1 MDDYFDSV
9 RAQLRAACEA
19 QAHGRSR
26 SPLRWARFRPA
37 HVMLA
42 ASALVAVAVF
52 VVALGGLSA
61 RRPTS
66 APGDTAPVPLVSVKR
81 VVALLEGVPQSGTL
95 LGDRRAPVTVTVFG
109 AVPCSACRD
118 ALLSAAFRR
127 LVTQDVRSGAVRL
140 AYRSVCTAPCAT
152 QRKTRFDSGQA
163 AAYAAGRQDRFW
175 DYLLL
180 SASFSGRQPIGDLR
194 ALAAAVGLNVGR
206 WQQDRHG
213 PAVAGQLRTDASVV
227 SADQVKAI
235 PELIVAGPNAQVSL
249 RGAVSY
255 RQLEHAVAQARTV
268 PGSPL
273 NAIVKDCE
281 VHGRLTQRYTRP
293 QLRRA
298 LAVMPVAVKQYTN
311 CVSVINHALH
321 TAR

>member
-1 MDDYFDSV
+1 
-9 RAQLRAACEA
+9 
-19 QAHGRSR
+19 
-26 SPLRWARFRPA
+26 
-37 HVMLA
+37 
-42 ASALVAVAVF
+42 
-52 VVALGGLSA
+52 
-61 RRPTS
+61 
-66 APGDTAPVPLVSVKR
+66 VPLVSVKR
-81 VVALLEGVPQSGTL
+81 VVALLEGVPQSARFSGIA
-95 LGDRRAPVTVTVFG
+95 GAGHVTVFG

-213 PAVAGQLRTDASVV
+213 PRSPVSCAPTRRRERRSGQGD
-227 SADQVKAI
+227 
-235 PELIVAGPNAQVSL
+235 P
-249 RGAVSY
+249 
-255 RQLEHAVAQARTV
+255 
-268 PGSPL
+268 
-273 NAIVKDCE
+273 
-281 VHGRLTQRYTRP
+281 
-293 QLRRA
+293 
-298 LAVMPVAVKQYTN
+298 
-311 CVSVINHALH
+311 
-321 TAR
+321 